1 MCVAQDITDVKNYER
16 ELKQHIEELNISN
29 KELEQFAYV
38 ASHDLQ
44 EPLRKIRAFGDRLIS
59 KYMNAIGDDGRN
71 YIERMQ
77 NASARMQK
85 LIDDLLTFSRISRTQ
100 EPFEPVDFN
109 KVVHEVLND
118 LEIAI
123 ESKNVKVHVGPLP
136 VIAARNGQI
145 RQLFQNLIS
154 NAIKFRRANTPPEI
168 HIHSEVTDTGSK
180 KERRVKIT
188 LREDGRGY
196 EEKKEE

>member
-109 KVVHEVLND
+109 KVVDRKSVVYGKRVSVSVEL
-118 LEIAI
+118 
-123 ESKNVKVHVGPLP
+123 G
-136 VIAARNGQI
+136 
-145 RQLFQNLIS
+145 
-154 NAIKFRRANTPPEI
+154 
-168 HIHSEVTDTGSK
+168 GS
-180 KERRVKIT
+180 RI
-188 LREDGRGY
+188 
-196 EEKKEE
+196 